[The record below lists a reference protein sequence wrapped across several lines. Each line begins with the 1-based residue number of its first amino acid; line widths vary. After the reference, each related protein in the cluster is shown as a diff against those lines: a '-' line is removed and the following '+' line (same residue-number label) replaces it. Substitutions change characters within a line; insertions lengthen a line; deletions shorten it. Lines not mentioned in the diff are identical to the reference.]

1 MLMRKQMLVRKHL
14 KRVRPD
20 DEPDVRATLLA
31 VRAKLRKALALSRR
45 RRFRG

>member
-1 MLMRKQMLVRKHL
+1 MRKQIKIRKQIT
-14 KRVRPD
+14 RACAQP
-20 DEPDVRATLLA
+20 EPDVRATLLA

>member
-1 MLMRKQMLVRKHL
+1 MLVRKQL
-14 KRVRPD
+14 KRAACAD

>member
-1 MLMRKQMLVRKHL
+1 MLMRKQMLVRHL